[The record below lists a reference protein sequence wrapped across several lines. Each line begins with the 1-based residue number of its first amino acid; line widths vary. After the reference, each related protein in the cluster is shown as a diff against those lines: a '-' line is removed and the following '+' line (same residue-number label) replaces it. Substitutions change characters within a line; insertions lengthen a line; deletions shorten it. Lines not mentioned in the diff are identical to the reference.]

1 MAGRA
6 LSGSI
11 GITSKLPVDQ
21 RAALEQLLF
30 FNVNQHRVRVGIQQ
44 SIETYGVP
52 EIFEQDGGLRIR
64 VGDINNVQTL
74 FAISHFGTPVGV
86 AVYVCLAHERF
97 VVLHVVVEPRL
108 RSSNEVNTPVL
119 LELMREIRS
128 TARRTPGVERIEL
141 GYNHRRAVRL
151 TGGVSGRVS

>member
-1 MAGRA
+1 MRHSFVIKST
-6 LSGSI
+6 LD
-11 GITSKLPVDQ
+11 VDQ
-21 RAALEQLLF
+21 RAALEHLFF
-30 FNVNQHRVRVGIQQ
+30 FNVNQERVRPGIQY
-44 SIETYGVP
+44 SVENYGVP
-52 EIFEQDGGLRIR
+52 EIIEERGSLRIR
-64 VGDINNVQTL
+64 VGDIDNVQTL
-74 FAISHFGTPVGV
+74 FAVSHFGTPVGV

-128 TARRTPGVERIEL
+128 TARRTPGIARIEL

-151 TGGVSGRVS
+151 TGGLSGPVS

>member
-1 MAGRA
+1 
-6 LSGSI
+6 
-11 GITSKLPVDQ
+11 
-21 RAALEQLLF
+21 
-30 FNVNQHRVRVGIQQ
+30 VRPGIQY
-44 SIETYGVP
+44 SVENYGVP
-52 EIFEQDGGLRIR
+52 EIIEERGSLRIR
-64 VGDINNVQTL
+64 VGDIDNVQTL
-74 FAISHFGTPVGV
+74 FAVSHFGTPVGV

-128 TARRTPGVERIEL
+128 TARRTPGIARIEL

-151 TGGVSGRVS
+151 TGGLSGPVS

>member
-1 MAGRA
+1 MRDSFVIKST
-6 LSGSI
+6 LD
-11 GITSKLPVDQ
+11 VDQ
-21 RAALEQLLF
+21 RAALEHLFF
-30 FNVNQHRVRVGIQQ
+30 FNVNQERVRPGIQY
-44 SIETYGVP
+44 SVENYGVP
-52 EIFEQDGGLRIR
+52 EIIEERGSLRIR

-128 TARRTPGVERIEL
+128 TARRTPGVDRIEL